1 MKKIIIPVLFLM
13 MTGCGAASGTEYK
26 CTIDGKA
33 ATVMMDSGTVI
44 SYVIDGKKVSKQEVD
59 EINGLYLTGA
69 TNNDEGLNLL
79 NKYLQNKNGHCG

>member
-1 MKKIIIPVLFLM
+1 
-13 MTGCGAASGTEYK
+13 
-26 CTIDGKA
+26 
-33 ATVMMDSGTVI
+33 MMDSGTVT